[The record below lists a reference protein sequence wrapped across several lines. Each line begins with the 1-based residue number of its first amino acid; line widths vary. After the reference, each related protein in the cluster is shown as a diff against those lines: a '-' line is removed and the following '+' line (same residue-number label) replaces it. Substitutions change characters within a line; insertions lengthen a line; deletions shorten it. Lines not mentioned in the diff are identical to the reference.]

1 MAATDFNA
9 GPVSV
14 RKMETLVVI
23 ALRHLPEADAALVKA
38 LRAVGI
44 SAAPD
49 PGQVL
54 GQNPWALWR
63 SPSEVILLATH
74 RNHADS
80 AAAAMVDT
88 PLACAVDQTDG
99 VLALELQ
106 GPQLDDLLLRLVDSR
121 SLPRSPGTASR
132 ARLADITITLVRHES
147 DRLWMLAERPQADY
161 LMNWLK
167 HAGAALEP

>member
-14 RKMETLVVI
+14 RKIETLAVI

-63 SPSEVILLATH
+63 SSSEVILLATH
-74 RNHADS
+74 RNHAE
-80 AAAAMVDT
+80 AALVAMVDT

-99 VLALELQ
+99 VLVLELQ
-106 GPQLDDLLLRLVDSR
+106 GQQLDDLLRRLVDSR
-121 SLPRSPGTASR
+121 SLPGLPGTSTQ
-132 ARLADITITLVRHES
+132 ARLVDISITLVRHES
-147 DRLWMLAERPQADY
+147 DRLWLLAERPQAEY
-161 LMNWLK
+161 LVNWLK
-167 HAGAALEP
+167 HAGACLEP

>member
-14 RKMETLVVI
+14 RKIETLAVI

-63 SPSEVILLATH
+63 SSSEVILLATH
-74 RNHADS
+74 RNHAE
-80 AAAAMVDT
+80 AALVAMVDT
-88 PLACAVDQTDG
+88 PLACAVDQIRG
-99 VLALELQ
+99 
-106 GPQLDDLLLRLVDSR
+106 G
-121 SLPRSPGTASR
+121 
-132 ARLADITITLVRHES
+132 
-147 DRLWMLAERPQADY
+147 QA
-161 LMNWLK
+161 
-167 HAGAALEP
+167 

>member
-14 RKMETLVVI
+14 RKIETLAVI

-63 SPSEVILLATH
+63 SSSEVILLATH
-74 RNHADS
+74 RNHAE
-80 AAAAMVDT
+80 AALVAMVDT

-99 VLALELQ
+99 VLVLELQ
-106 GPQLDDLLLRLVDSR
+106 GQQLDDLLLRLVDSR
-121 SLPRSPGTASR
+121 SLPRLPGTSTQ
-132 ARLADITITLVRHES
+132 ARLVDISITLVRHES
-147 DRLWMLAERPQADY
+147 DRLWLLAERPQAEY
-161 LMNWLK
+161 LVNWLK
-167 HAGAALEP
+167 HAGACLEP